1 VLLQITPDDLAALQS
16 LANGDKPEDVAR
28 RLGMSERQVE
38 TLFRR
43 LGVRT
48 SKEAVDVAARRGLVT
63 LA

>member
-1 VLLQITPDDLAALQS
+1 MVLHITPDDRAALQS
-16 LANGDKPEDVAR
+16 LANGEEPEAVAR
-28 RLGMSERQVE
+28 RLGLSERQVE

>member
-1 VLLQITPDDLAALQS
+1 MLLQITPDDLAALQS
-16 LANGDKPEDVAR
+16 LANGEEPEDVAR
-28 RLGMSERQVE
+28 RLGLSERQVE
-38 TLFRR
+38 SLFRR

>member
-1 VLLQITPDDLAALQS
+1 MLLQITPDDLAALQS
-16 LANGDKPEDVAR
+16 LANGDEPEDVAR
-28 RLGMSERQVE
+28 RLGLSERQVE

-48 SKEAVDVAARRGLVT
+48 SKEAVDAAARRGLIT